1 MIKITIKRD
10 ELMKSKGKDIKS
22 NEIKTVELSNE
33 QMSDI
38 TNAFLE
44 MDVNGGFNESN

>member
-10 ELMKSKGKDIKS
+10 ELMKSKGKDIKP
-22 NEIKTVELSNE
+22 NEIETVILSNE
-33 QMSDI
+33 QMIDI
-38 TNAFLE
+38 TNAILE